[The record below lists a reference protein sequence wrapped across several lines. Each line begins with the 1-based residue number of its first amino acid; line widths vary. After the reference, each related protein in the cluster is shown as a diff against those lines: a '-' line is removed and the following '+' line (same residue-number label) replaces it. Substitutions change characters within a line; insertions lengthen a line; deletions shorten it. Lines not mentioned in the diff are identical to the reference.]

1 MDKRTIYYSFG
12 FAAVLVVA
20 LGTLNFNTDT
30 QLLRGTVGI
39 AQGENVAS
47 DEISEDT
54 IICDTQNNILAKL
67 YKNGEAQNISRE
79 LQMEFLGI
87 ENSSDDGALLE
98 SIMISV
104 NDIPLTLDISDSY
117 SGLINMPMVV
127 GDNISYSG
135 GFVSF
140 DIPAENIVIS
150 LHVRYVD
157 ENELILE
164 INQLASCLP
173 INSSVVMLPCDDCK
187 VRTSL
192 SQQDYWLM
200 MKDSKLKIQA
210 DNFVGS
216 TLDGT
221 EFDGVDLSDIEISS
235 IFSDVDLSDDFES
248 QIAVSGSEDLDRT
261 FVYLKK

>member
-30 QLLRGTVGI
+30 QLLRCTVGI
-39 AQGENVAS
+39 AHVENLAS
-47 DEISEDT
+47 DELSEDT
-54 IICDTQNNILAKL
+54 IICDTQYNFLAKL
-67 YKNGEAQNISRE
+67 YKNGEVQNISG
-79 LQMEFLGI
+79 LQIEFLGI

-98 SIMISV
+98 SVMISV
-104 NDIPLTLDISDSY
+104 NDTPLTLDISDSY

-140 DIPAENIVIS
+140 NIPAGNAEIS

-157 ENELILE
+157 ENELVLE
-164 INQLASCLP
+164 LNQLASCLP
-173 INSSVVMLPCDDCK
+173 INSSVVMIPCDDCK

-200 MKDSKLKIQA
+200 MNDSKLKIQA

-221 EFDGVDLSDIEISS
+221 EFAGVDLSDLEISS
-235 IFSDVDLSDDFES
+235 SFSDIDLSDEFET
-248 QIAVSGSEDLDRT
+248 QIAVSGSEDLERT
-261 FVYLKK
+261 FVYLQN

>member
-12 FAAVLVVA
+12 FAALLVVA

-54 IICDTQNNILAKL
+54 IICDTQNNILSKL
-67 YKNGEAQNISRE
+67 YKNEESQNIPG
-79 LQMEFLGI
+79 LPMEFLGI
-87 ENSSDDGALLE
+87 ENSSDDGAILE
-98 SIMISV
+98 SVLISV
-104 NDIPLTLDISDSY
+104 DGTPITLDISDSY
-117 SGLINMPMVV
+117 SGFVNMPMVV

-140 DIPAENIVIS
+140 NIPAGDNEIS

-157 ENELILE
+157 ENELVLE
-164 INQLASCLP
+164 LNQIASCLP
-173 INSSVVMLPCDDCK
+173 INTSVVMIPCDDCK

-200 MKDSKLKIQA
+200 MKDSKLKIQSE
-210 DNFVGS
+210 NFVGS
-216 TLDGT
+216 TLDST
-221 EFDGVDLSDIEISS
+221 EFDGVDLSETEISS
-235 IFSDVDLSDDFES
+235 SFNDVELSDDFET
-248 QIAVSGSEDLDRT
+248 QISVSGSEDLDRT
-261 FVYLKK
+261 FVYLKN